1 VVSRVVSV
9 GARRPKCVVQERGEV
24 GVQFPPGFGFDFMVI
39 GGFELVVV
47 LVVLVVDDG
56 VFVWSR
62 VVASSIVVVDVSR
75 VSLVS
80 RSGLT
85 EKSRVDVPF
94 K

>member
-1 VVSRVVSV
+1 VVSRLVSV

-39 GGFELVVV
+39 GGFEVVV
-47 LVVLVVDDG
+47 GVVVVVDG
-56 VFVWSR
+56 VVVWSR

-80 RSGLT
+80 ISGLT

>member
-39 GGFELVVV
+39 GGFELS
-47 LVVLVVDDG
+47 LVVVVDDG
-56 VFVWSR
+56 VVVWSR
-62 VVASSIVVVDVSR
+62 VAVASSIVVVDVSR

-85 EKSRVDVPF
+85 EKSRVDLPF

>member
-47 LVVLVVDDG
+47 LVVVDDG
-56 VFVWSR
+56 VVVWSR
-62 VVASSIVVVDVSR
+62 VAVASSIVVVDVSR

-80 RSGLT
+80 ISGLN
-85 EKSRVDVPF
+85 EKSRVDVLF

>member
-39 GGFELVVV
+39 GGFELVDV
-47 LVVLVVDDG
+47 LVVVDDG
-56 VFVWSR
+56 VVVWSR

-85 EKSRVDVPF
+85 EKSRGDVPF